1 MVDGHYQIALPL
13 KQKDIQMPNNRPQA
27 EQRAAHLQRKFKRQ
41 PSLQKEYTDYMGS
54 MLSKGYMER
63 VPDEEARRDDGKL
76 WYLPHHGVMHPQKH
90 KLRVV
95 CDCTAQYGG
104 VSLNKQLLQGPD
116 LTNSLVGVLTR
127 FRQDKVALM
136 SDIEGMFS
144 QVIVPREDRDLLR
157 LLWWDDGDIKK
168 PLTG

>member
-1 MVDGHYQIALPL
+1 MKAKTYIDEQLERLFNRDFSERLIEDKPEKSRDDELFIKKVEESIQMVDGHYQIALPL

-95 CDCTAQYGG
+95 YDCTAARSMTGG
-104 VSLNKQLLQGPD
+104 V
-116 LTNSLVGVLTR
+116 
-127 FRQDKVALM
+127 
-136 SDIEGMFS
+136 
-144 QVIVPREDRDLLR
+144 
-157 LLWWDDGDIKK
+157 
-168 PLTG
+168 